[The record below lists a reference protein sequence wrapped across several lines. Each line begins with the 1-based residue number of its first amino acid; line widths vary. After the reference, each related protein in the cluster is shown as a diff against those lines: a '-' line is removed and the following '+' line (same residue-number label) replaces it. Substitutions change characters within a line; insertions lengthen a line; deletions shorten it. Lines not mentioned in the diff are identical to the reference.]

1 MKKRVILLFSILV
14 LSIFIAGCA
23 TVRKVG
29 LLEMPYTLND
39 PTVGDKSKMVIAVLN
54 FDIPQETLNI
64 VKSNPSE
71 RLITMLVKSK
81 AVNVVEREKLENV
94 LKEQKLS
101 LSGIIDESTAIEVG
115 KLVGAQAVVI
125 GAITSLTQSPIDKFS
140 YILYET
146 KADLDVRIV
155 DSSTGKVLFSE
166 KSEGKVTN
174 KTVYSAGGELI
185 SGAKIYPSAYAE
197 AILKAVESIAPKIS
211 ELFPPVAY
219 VVSVS
224 ENRVMIDVGQD
235 SGVVPGQMFII
246 FRKGKEIIHPVTKK
260 ILSSEKEV
268 IACVEINKV
277 EKGLSSGF
285 IIEIK
290 QGNNGNAASII
301 PGDFAIF
308 NKN

>member
-146 KADLDVRIV
+146 KADIDVRIV

>member
-1 MKKRVILLFSILV
+1 VILLFSILV